1 MPLKK
6 ILFRP
11 GVNRENTRYAAESM
25 GAGGAMSV
33 ANATAGWYD
42 CEKVRF
48 RSGSA
53 EKIGG
58 WLRISAQTFLGVC
71 RSLAEWVTLG
81 GLNLMGVGTNLKFYI
96 ENGGYYYDITPIRE
110 TVSLGANPFE
120 TTDGSNIVI
129 VTDAG
134 GGYSDGDFVTF
145 YGATSVGGLDLN
157 GEYQLTSIST
167 TEYTIEA
174 STAAS
179 SSATGGGSAVTALYQ
194 VSIGPSIVAPLAGW
208 GASFWGSGAW
218 GIGESSTESLRIWNQ
233 DNYGEDLIINPG
245 GGQMYLWDASLGF
258 RNPTFTVTIASP
270 AVVTTSVTLADGT
283 AVMLQ
288 TDGALPTGLDIGV
301 IYYVVNST
309 GTSFNL
315 AATAG
320 GTEIDTTGSQSG
332 THRFI
337 TRAVPVAD
345 LAGANEVPLIVNN
358 IFVSDIN
365 RFVFALGCE
374 DVYQTQQDPMLI
386 RWSDQEN
393 VAEWAPSAT
402 NQAGSIRLSNGSKI
416 IAAIQ
421 SRQEIVVLTDTAVY
435 SLQYVGAPA
444 VWGSQLLGDNI
455 SITGVHGIAVANNIV
470 YWMGKDKFYK
480 YDGTV
485 QTLRCDL
492 RQFIFSDINTLQF
505 EQVCCGT
512 NEGFNEIWWHYCTA
526 NSNENNRY
534 VVYNYLED
542 IWYYGSIGRTA
553 WLDSSLSGNPV
564 AATYANNLVEHEIGN
579 DDGTGAELVAIESYI
594 SSAEFDLDDGH
605 NFMFIWR
612 MLPDITFR
620 GSNSTSPSG
629 VITLLPLKNSGSG
642 YTDPAS
648 VGGSNFATVT
658 RTAQIPIEQFT
669 GQVYTRVR
677 GRQLAFKMESS
688 GLGVAWQLGAPR
700 LDLRPDGRR

>member
-71 RSLAEWVTLG
+71 RSLAEWVTLT

-386 RWSDQEN
+386 RWCDQEN

-455 SITGVHGIAVANNIV
+455 SITGMHGIAVANNIV

-526 NSNENNRY
+526 NSNENDRY

>member
-33 ANATAGWYD
+33 ANAAAGWYD

-81 GLNLMGVGTNLKFYI
+81 SLNLMGVGTNLKFYI
-96 ENGGYYYDITPIRE
+96 ENGGNYYDITPIRE
-110 TVSLGANPFE
+110 TVSLGADPFE

-157 GEYQLTSIST
+157 GEYQLTSISA

-174 STAAS
+174 ASAAS

-194 VSIGPSIVAPLAGW
+194 VSIGPSVVVPLAGW
-208 GASFWGSGAW
+208 GAGYWGAGAW
-218 GIGESSTESLRIWNQ
+218 GIGEVNTESLRIWNQ

-435 SLQYVGAPA
+435 SLQYVGAPV

-526 NSNENNRY
+526 NSNENDRY

-553 WLDSSLSGNPV
+553 WLDSSLSGNPI